1 MLLYG
6 LKVHDEHENKTVE
19 GATSI
24 MDQLA
29 VLGEEISGLYH
40 MHDILLKFVKEN
52 SEERA
57 DIHQSGIW
65 RWTPHISCLNVSCE
79 TDVYMLA
86 GLWHALNVLE
96 RRFAKVNTVR
106 RPATYYESCRP
117 AEVVRGASGR

>member
-52 SEERA
+52 SEERPTFTKA
-57 DIHQSGIW
+57 VFG
-65 RWTPHISCLNVSCE
+65 
-79 TDVYMLA
+79 
-86 GLWHALNVLE
+86 GG
-96 RRFAKVNTVR
+96 
-106 RPATYYESCRP
+106 RPTSP
-117 AEVVRGASGR
+117 A